1 MLLTLTTT
9 HTPATDLS
17 HLLFKHPDNPQS
29 FDTSVGVA
37 HVFYPRADEDECT
50 VALLLEVDPVALA
63 RGKGDKR
70 QTRTLSSYVNDR
82 PYAAGSML
90 SVALGKVFGTA
101 MTGRGGQRQQV
112 ADAAMP
118 LRVALPA
125 AACRGGVAL
134 AERLFTPLGWAVEAA
149 AVPLDPEFPEWGES
163 DYLDLVLIG
172 RLRLADALRQ
182 LYVLLPVMDGSKH
195 YRIDESEVDKLVR
208 AGGSW
213 LPAHPERDLI
223 SARYLDHR
231 HAYVA
236 TALDRLSELDASP
249 PPAQDE
255 AEVPAE
261 RTPLAAVRR
270 QVVRDELRALGARR
284 VLDLGCGRGALLL
297 QLAEDP
303 AFTEVVGV
311 DVSAAALRIAA
322 KRVDK
327 LPDRVRSRVAV
338 RQSSLVYGDATLAG
352 YDAAVLV
359 EVVEHID
366 PGRLPAMEQA
376 VFGTARPAHVL
387 VTTPNVEHNAL
398 FEGLAEGALRHDD
411 HRFEWTRAQFR
422 EWAGGV
428 AERSGYTVRHV
439 PIGPDDPVH
448 GPPTQLAVFSR
459 AEA

>member
-9 HTPATDLS
+9 HTPATDLG

-29 FDTSVGVA
+29 FDTSAGVA

-101 MTGRGGQRQQV
+101 MTGRGGQRQEV

-125 AACRGGVAL
+125 AACRGGVSL
-134 AERLFTPLGWAVEAA
+134 AERLFAPLGWAVEAA
-149 AVPLDPEFPEWGES
+149 ALPLDPEFPEWGDSEL
-163 DYLDLVLIG
+163 LDLVLIG
-172 RLRLADALRQ
+172 RSRLADALRQ

-249 PPAQDE
+249 PPVREE
-255 AEVPAE
+255 AEAPVE

-270 QVVRDELRALGARR
+270 QVVREELRALGARR

-338 RQSSLVYGDATLAG
+338 RQSSLVYADPTLAG

-366 PGRLPAMEQA
+366 PSRLPAMEQA
-376 VFGTARPAHVL
+376 VFGTAKPAHVL

-398 FEGLAEGALRHDD
+398 FDGLAEGALRHDD

-422 EWAGGV
+422 DWAGGV
-428 AERSGYTVRHV
+428 AERTGYTVRHV